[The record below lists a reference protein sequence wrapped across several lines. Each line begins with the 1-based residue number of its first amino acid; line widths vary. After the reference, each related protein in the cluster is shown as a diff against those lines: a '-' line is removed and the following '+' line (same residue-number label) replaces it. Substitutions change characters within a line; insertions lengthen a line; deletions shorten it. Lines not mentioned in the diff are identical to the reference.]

1 MDVCPH
7 SLRKKAQESGLE
19 SGLLSSETPKMF
31 LALIARK
38 PMLQSEDLPT
48 VSQPVLSS
56 AGEGWCSVPTPWA
69 VPSISSS
76 SSVPP
81 AAPPSPFS
89 PDGSSPLLQMPAEFF
104 HPAVS
109 ASQKGQ
115 EPGMSSGTLPKIAL
129 QGSWASLRSPSVN
142 CTLLRQVQAPPGFCR
157 VSWSHGELGAGEG
170 KKITQPWHLSL
181 GKLGS
186 F

>member
-1 MDVCPH
+1 MSD
-7 SLRKKAQESGLE
+7 LE
-19 SGLLSSETPKMF
+19 SGLLSSESSTRSDPVLPGIIPKVC
-31 LALIARK
+31 LALTARK
-38 PMLQSEDLPT
+38 PALQVEGVPT
-48 VSQPVLSS
+48 VSQPGLSS
-56 AGEGWCSVPTPWA
+56 PGEGCSLLTPWA

-76 SSVPP
+76 SP

-115 EPGMSSGTLPKIAL
+115 EPGMSAGTLPKIAL

-142 CTLLRQVQAPPGFCR
+142 CTLLRQVQAPPGF
-157 VSWSHGELGAGEG
+157 
-170 KKITQPWHLSL
+170 
-181 GKLGS
+181 
-186 F
+186 

>member
-1 MDVCPH
+1 MPEEEGPGVRPGVW
-7 SLRKKAQESGLE
+7 STELKAAFCSDPVLPRI
-19 SGLLSSETPKMF
+19 TPKVF
-31 LALIARK
+31 LALTARK
-38 PMLQSEDLPT
+38 PALPVEDLPT

-56 AGEGWCSVPTPWA
+56 PDEGWCSVPTPWA
-69 VPSISSS
+69 DASISSS
-76 SSVPP
+76 SP

-115 EPGMSSGTLPKIAL
+115 EPGMSAGTLPKIAL

-142 CTLLRQVQAPPGFCR
+142 CTLLRQVQAPPGF
-157 VSWSHGELGAGEG
+157 
-170 KKITQPWHLSL
+170 
-181 GKLGS
+181 
-186 F
+186 